1 MLNKVVAHFLDG
13 RVIKGTTANFF
24 PDRDT
29 FHITTGEGS
38 IFEIKLAQLKAV
50 FFVKTLNGNSAFSEK
65 KGFEGTKGIGRKVRC
80 EFPDGEVL
88 NGYTPSFHKGRP
100 AFFIVPADPASNNQR
115 IYVVTA
121 SAKRITELP

>member
-29 FHITTGEGS
+29 FHITTADGS
-38 IFEIKLAQLKAV
+38 IFEIKLGQLKAV
-50 FFVKTLNGNSAFSEK
+50 FFVKSLNGNSAFSEK
-65 KGFEGTKGIGRKVRC
+65 KGFEGSKGIGRKVRC

-88 NGYTPSFHKGRP
+88 SGYTPSYHQGRP

-121 SAKRITELP
+121 SAKRITVLP